1 MSGGARWRCK
11 QAAAPSRVAA
21 GSSLGDTGTT
31 RRIPACTIDGN
42 TPTPAT
48 HPRRAQPLVHNPSI
62 RTLLP
67 LALLTGTS
75 MLAMDLFLPAVP
87 TLQAS
92 LGIGVSQAQ
101 ATIALFLAGL
111 AASQLLWGEALN
123 RLGPRRC
130 AVAGVA
136 LLALASLGCA
146 LAPGIEALLA
156 MRLLQGIAAGAATVV
171 AASVIR
177 ATLSDVDSVRA
188 MAAIASIEAIVP
200 AAGPVLGT
208 VLLAFTDWRGAFWLI
223 ALAALIVWPF
233 VVRVTPQRLPALDV
247 SVPARYRDIL
257 GNRRFAR
264 LALSHALALGALLT
278 FVASAPQLLQHT
290 LGLPTSAFA
299 ALQVIGVAG
308 FMTMASLSGRI
319 SQRIG
324 LLPAVRA
331 GAVAQC
337 IVCVAMLA
345 AAGLG
350 RPSFVVIAALWC
362 AFCAAMAVRG
372 PPAFSLALQLPPAQ
386 MGRASAMMVL
396 LLLLA
401 GAAGT
406 QGVAPFM
413 AAPSLVPLAA
423 AMLAMTLG
431 SLVQVW
437 VPASSL

>member
-1 MSGGARWRCK
+1 MRAR
-11 QAAAPSRVAA
+11 
-21 GSSLGDTGTT
+21 
-31 RRIPACTIDGN
+31 IDHHGLYD
-42 TPTPAT
+42 PPP
-48 HPRRAQPLVHNPSI
+48 PRGPPCHTFREPQVHNPSI

-67 LALLTGTS
+67 LALLTGAS

-92 LGIGVSQAQ
+92 LGTGVSQAQ
-101 ATIALFLAGL
+101 ATVALFLAGL
-111 AASQLLWGEALN
+111 AASQLLWGEAMS

-130 AVAGVA
+130 AVLGVG

-171 AASVIR
+171 APSVIR

-208 VLLAFTDWRGAFWLI
+208 MLLTWTDWRGTFWLV
-223 ALAALIVWPF
+223 AAAALVVWPF
-233 VVRVTPQRLPALDV
+233 VVRVTPRQLPALDV

-257 GNRRFAR
+257 GNRQFTR

-278 FVASAPQLLQHT
+278 FVASAPQLMQHT
-290 LGLPTSAFA
+290 LGLPASAFA

-308 FMTMASLSGRI
+308 FMAVATQSGRI

-324 LLPAVRA
+324 LLRAVWA

-337 IVCVAMLA
+337 IVCA
-345 AAGLG
+345 ALFAIAALG
-350 RPSFVVIAALWC
+350 RPSFATIAALWC

-386 MGRASAMMVL
+386 MGRAAAMLVL

-413 AAPSLVPLAA
+413 ASPSAVPLAA
-423 AMLAMTLG
+423 AMLAMTLA
-431 SLVQVW
+431 SLALVLRR
-437 VPASSL
+437 A

>member
-1 MSGGARWRCK
+1 
-11 QAAAPSRVAA
+11 
-21 GSSLGDTGTT
+21 
-31 RRIPACTIDGN
+31 
-42 TPTPAT
+42 
-48 HPRRAQPLVHNPSI
+48 VHNPSI

-101 ATIALFLAGL
+101 ATIAVFFAGL
-111 AASQLLWGEALN
+111 AVSQLLWGEAMN

-130 AVAGVA
+130 AMLGVA
-136 LLALASLGCA
+136 LLALASFGCA
-146 LAPGIEALLA
+146 LAPGIDTLLT

-188 MAAIASIEAIVP
+188 MAAIASIESIVP

-208 VLLAFTDWRGAFWLI
+208 VLLTWTDWRGTFWVV
-223 ALAALIVWPF
+223 AAAALVVWPF
-233 VVRVTPQRLPALDV
+233 VVRVTPRQLPALDT

-257 GNRRFAR
+257 GNRQFTR

-290 LGLPTSAFA
+290 LGLQVGAFA
-299 ALQVIGVAG
+299 MLQVIGVAG
-308 FMTMASLSGRI
+308 FMATASLLSGRI

-324 LLPAVRA
+324 LLGAVRA
-331 GAVAQC
+331 GAAAQC
-337 IVCVAMLA
+337 IVCLALA
-345 AAGLG
+345 AVAALG
-350 RPSFVVIAALWC
+350 PPPFGVVAALWC

-372 PPAFSLALQLPPAQ
+372 PPAFSLALQLPTAQ
-386 MGRASAMMVL
+386 IGRASATLVL
-396 LLLLA
+396 LLLLS
-401 GAAGT
+401 AAIGT

-413 AAPSLVPLAA
+413 AAPSAVPLAV
-423 AMLAMTLG
+423 AMLAMTLA
-431 SLVQVW
+431 SLALLTQR
-437 VPASSL
+437 A